1 MDDIFSERRLRWLGD
16 VIGMDHQRIPR
27 QALHLEVPGFKKGP
41 GCPCCD
47 EMWGETGKNV
57 NTYVIYSI

>member
-1 MDDIFSERRLRWLGD
+1 MDDIFSERRLCWLGD

-41 GCPCCD
+41 GCPCTN
-47 EMWGETGKNV
+47 WRSTV
-57 NTYVIYSI
+57 NKDLLRMKIT